1 MMALG
6 AKVNL
11 VANVAKRREPKTDLP
26 ASSPTPGIDIRCQ
39 QPRTVRAPTVRLQKR
54 WKMLALALKNWIK
67 VTTFSADPVT
77 GIPR

>member
-6 AKVNL
+6 AKVEL
-11 VANVAKRREPKTDLP
+11 VANVAKATRTQTDMP
-26 ASSPTPGIDIRCQ
+26 ASSPTPGIDIK
-39 QPRTVRAPTVRLQKR
+39 QPRAARAPTVRLQKC